1 MVAAWQMPFCGC
13 SEESPWR
20 VRCKAV
26 TVMSVTLKRLL
37 AGTDNTIKM
46 WDVRTHQLLQHYK
59 AHTGPVTNIAF
70 HPSGNFLISSS
81 LVSQTYMLTP

>member
-1 MVAAWQMPFCGC
+1 MKV
-13 SEESPWR
+13 
-20 VRCKAV
+20 KLV
-26 TVMSVTLKRLL
+26 TAMSVTLKRLL
-37 AGTDNTIKM
+37 AGTDNTIKV

-81 LVSQTYMLTP
+81 LVSQMYMLRP